1 MQYTNRQDPALQNNP
16 YYKEL
21 SWDYSNTGGGQ
32 LQSMMPPDNNN
43 SPCDNPN
50 PPAWCTGATVPIG
63 FMDVMLVVSLI
74 FGIILVSTK
83 GFLYEGRR

>member
-1 MQYTNRQDPALQNNP
+1 MQYTNRQDPAFQNNP

-32 LQSMMPPDNNN
+32 LQSVMPPDNNN

-50 PPAWCTGATVPIG
+50 PPPWCTETSVPIG
-63 FMDVMLVVSLI
+63 FMDVMLITSLI
-74 FGIILVSTK
+74 FGMILVSK
-83 GFLYEGRR
+83 KRLSY

>member
-1 MQYTNRQDPALQNNP
+1 MQYTNRQDPAFQNNP

-50 PPAWCTGATVPIG
+50 PPAWCTETSVPVDPGVTI
-63 FMDVMLVVSLI
+63 FVSAFLFGLLLI
-74 FGIILVSTK
+74 KKLRYVS
-83 GFLYEGRR
+83 Y